1 MKTKIPL
8 LVLVM
13 GLACLSDG
21 CSISRK
27 KPKTPPP
34 PPAATPR
41 SEPRPVDSAM
51 PEPRLREPVVAV
63 PKTEPKL
70 APPAPVI
77 TEVEPPK
84 PAPAKKRTRRNSR
97 STRSTS
103 KQNQESAPPDG
114 AVPAEQQTPPPRLGE
129 VLSASQRKEMLAH
142 LEGNV
147 AAARRILAGLAGRS
161 LSPERAEEAGRVRA
175 FIEQALGMREADLG
189 TGVELS
195 RRALVLAQDLAG
207 RGP

>member
-1 MKTKIPL
+1 M
-8 LVLVM
+8 
-13 GLACLSDG
+13 
-21 CSISRK
+21 
-27 KPKTPPP
+27 
-34 PPAATPR
+34 
-41 SEPRPVDSAM
+41 
-51 PEPRLREPVVAV
+51 REPAVAV

-70 APPAPVI
+70 APPAPVT
-77 TEVEPPK
+77 TEAAPPK
-84 PAPAKKRTRRNSR
+84 PAPEKKRTRRNTR

-103 KQNQESAPPDG
+103 KQNQESAPPEG
-114 AVPAEQQTPPPRLGE
+114 ALPGDQQTPPPRLGE
-129 VLSASQRKEMLAH
+129 VLSANQRKEMLAQ

-161 LSPERAEEAGRVRA
+161 LSPERSEEAGRVRA
-175 FIEQALGMREADLG
+175 FIEQALGMKETDLG